1 MSLSESLVLFLQF
14 VFCITYVLEIRYA
27 YTKDKQ
33 NEFTSYNII
42 KTPSISTKRKITSD
56 LNSLNTEKGGNVGN
70 GGHNRYLNKR

>member
-1 MSLSESLVLFLQF
+1 MTIKKRQF
-14 VFCITYVLEIRYA
+14 
-27 YTKDKQ
+27 KQ
-33 NEFTSYNII
+33 WWS